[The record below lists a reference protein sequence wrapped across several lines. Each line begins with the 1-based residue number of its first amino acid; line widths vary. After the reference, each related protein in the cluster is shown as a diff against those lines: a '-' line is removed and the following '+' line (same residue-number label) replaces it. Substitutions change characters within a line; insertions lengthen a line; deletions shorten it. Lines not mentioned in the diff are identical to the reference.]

1 MDLQQLG
8 CFGIGKEA
16 DAVGIGRLR
25 LLQDLL
31 GYWKLR
37 PTAGKGN
44 KSGKRRTKK
53 RVPWEYAD
61 TSSVQKMKSVGLGV
75 LKT

>member
-1 MDLQQLG
+1 VDLQQLG

-44 KSGKRRTKK
+44 KSGK
-53 RVPWEYAD
+53 
-61 TSSVQKMKSVGLGV
+61 G
-75 LKT
+75 